1 MEKEIFLS
9 VIIPAY
15 NEENRIVPTLLSTDS
30 WLSGKGFEYEILV
43 VNDGSTDKTKEVV
56 QKVIG
61 NTKNIKFI
69 DNFRNQGKG
78 AVVKQGML
86 LAKGQWRLFMD
97 ADNSTTIDHFEKM
110 IPLAKQG
117 YDVIIGS
124 RDSKDAK
131 GAKQAVK
138 QPFLKRLFGNLGNL
152 IIQFIAVWG
161 IWDTQCGFKAFSK
174 EAARDIFSRAL
185 IKKWGFD
192 VEALFLAKKLGYKI
206 GIIPVY
212 WKNDPNSHVSW
223 KGYLVSFKEVL
234 QVRINYWKKK
244 YNL

>member
-15 NEENRIVPTLLSTDS
+15 NEEKRIAPTLLAADG
-30 WLSGKGFEYEILV
+30 WLSKQGFSYEILV

-56 QKVIG
+56 E
-61 NTKNIKFI
+61 NIARKSGHIKLI
-69 DNFRNQGKG
+69 DNFQNQGKG

-86 LAKGQWRLFMD
+86 AAKGKWRLFMD

-110 IPLAKQG
+110 IPFIEKG

-124 RDSKDAK
+124 RDPKDAK

-138 QPFLKRLFGNLGNL
+138 QPFLKIVLGNIGNL
-152 IIQFIAVWG
+152 IIQILAVPG
-161 IWDTQCGFKAFSK
+161 IWDTQCGFKCFS
-174 EAARDIFSRAL
+174 ARATTDIFPRLLVRRWA
-185 IKKWGFD
+185 FD

-212 WKNDPNSHVSW
+212 WRNDPNSHVGW
-223 KGYLVSFKEVL
+223 KGYLISLKEVL
-234 QVRINYWKKK
+234 QIRINAWKGK
-244 YNL
+244 YNF